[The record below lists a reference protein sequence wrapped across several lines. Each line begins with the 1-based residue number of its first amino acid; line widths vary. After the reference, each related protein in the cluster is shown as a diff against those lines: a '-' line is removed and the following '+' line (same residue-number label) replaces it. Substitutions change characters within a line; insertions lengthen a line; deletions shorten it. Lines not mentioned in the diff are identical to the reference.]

1 VSARLCLR
9 IAVFAVFAVVQP
21 TATPAQPVEALDA
34 KAIYLKTVAAVNAL
48 PLPPYVEFTSQ
59 NDSYVQNAAV
69 QDQLR
74 IVMRVSDGYAFV
86 ELLRNQE
93 GQPTPLARAQVVT
106 DGHFPSSIYRLGD
119 FPLADF
125 GLRLG
130 PQTRPG
136 IFEDTGTPEP
146 EPSGAPRPIA
156 SVKVIDIPY
165 ALVDLGDD
173 SVNGR
178 ATYHLGMTPLR
189 DPGHHV
195 LRQMWVDKTT
205 FLPLRYVAERFV
217 DATAFKFRYLVTV
230 NTALVAGHL
239 VNIDADGH
247 FDVHRALFFRYVGEG
262 RWTIAGVAFP
272 RNEPDWMFDPAI
284 ASAPV
289 KL

>member
-1 VSARLCLR
+1 MTARVWMLL
-9 IAVFAVFAVVQP
+9 AVLAIVRPAA
-21 TATPAQPVEALDA
+21 TAAQPVEALDA

-48 PLPPYVEFTSQ
+48 PVPPYVEFTSQ
-59 NDSYVQNAAV
+59 NDSDVQNSAV

-74 IVMRVSDGYAFV
+74 IVMRVADGYAFV
-86 ELLRNQE
+86 EPLRDRQ

-106 DGHFPSSIYRLGD
+106 DGRFPSSIYRLGD

-125 GLRLG
+125 GLRFG
-130 PQTRPG
+130 PHARPG

-146 EPSGAPRPIA
+146 EPSGAPRSIA
-156 SVKVIDIPY
+156 SVKVIDVPY

-178 ATYHLGMTPLR
+178 TVYHLGMTPLR

-205 FLPLRYVAERFV
+205 FLPVRYVAERFV
-217 DATAFKFRYLVTV
+217 DAGTFKFRYLVTV

-239 VNIDADGH
+239 INTDADGH
-247 FDVHRALFFRYVGEG
+247 FDVHRAVFFRYAGEG
-262 RWTIAGVAFP
+262 HWTIEGVSFP
-272 RNEPDWMFDPAI
+272 SHEPDWMFDPAI
-284 ASAPV
+284 ASGESIQAKP
-289 KL
+289 

>member
-1 VSARLCLR
+1 VTVRLCALFALL
-9 IAVFAVFAVVQP
+9 AVISP
-21 TATPAQPVEALDA
+21 SATTAQPVEALDA

-48 PLPPYVEFTSQ
+48 ALPQYVEFTSQ
-59 NDSYVQNAAV
+59 NDSDVQNTPV

-74 IVMRVSDGYAFV
+74 IVMRVSDGFAFV
-86 ELLRNQE
+86 ETLRNRE
-93 GQPTPLARAQVVT
+93 GQPATLASAQVVT
-106 DGHFPSSIYRLGD
+106 DGRFPSSIYRLGD

-146 EPSGAPRPIA
+146 EPSGAPRSIA

-165 ALVDLGDD
+165 ALVDLGDE
-173 SVNGR
+173 SVNGHLS
-178 ATYHLGMTPLR
+178 YHLGMTPLR

-239 VNIDADGH
+239 VNVDADGH
-247 FDVHRALFFRYVGEG
+247 FDVHRALFFRYAGEG
-262 RWTIAGVAFP
+262 RWTIAGVSFP
-272 RNEPDWMFDPAI
+272 RSEPDWMFNPAI
-284 ASAPV
+284 APAVVSP
-289 KL
+289 KP